1 MLTLSKA
8 AQEVGL
14 SKTALFN
21 AVKSGKVSATKN
33 ERGQYLIDPAELFRV
48 YEPVNRVNV
57 NMNAHSEQKL
67 TTDERILTGEIEL
80 LKQLLEQVKDERD
93 YLRRQLE
100 NEAVERRKLTLMLT
114 HQPEQKVEQV
124 EPKKSLLLEKLFGRK

>member
-1 MLTLSKA
+1 
-8 AQEVGL
+8 
-14 SKTALFN
+14 
-21 AVKSGKVSATKN
+21 
-33 ERGQYLIDPAELFRV
+33 
-48 YEPVNRVNV
+48 
-57 NMNAHSEQKL
+57 MNAHSEQKL

-124 EPKKSLLLEKLFGRK
+124 EPKSLLLEKLFGRK